1 MRSPIRRFFNIFVTG
16 ALAALPLAATV
27 LIFVW
32 AARLTAQYV
41 GPGSLVGRV
50 LSSIGL
56 GVGASEVAA
65 YAIGVAIV
73 LALPGL
79 WLAATQEFP
88 DKAALL
94 AACIAA
100 PALFEAAQLLRYGG
114 SVWDKIADTAF
125 MVLPPVGAVL
135 SFDWQG
141 GLMVSGNLAPALW
154 CLAATAL
161 IGAVGAWRRA

>member
-1 MRSPIRRFFNIFVTG
+1 MLDWSRLAEWPNVWMVC
-16 ALAALPLAATV
+16 LAALGGIVASDVFGARFRPAAQGDDPVGWLTV
-27 LIFVW
+27 QAGHLWV
-32 AARLTAQYV
+32 
-41 GPGSLVGRV
+41 
-50 LSSIGL
+50 
-56 GVGASEVAA
+56 
-65 YAIGVAIV
+65 GVAIV